1 MKVFKLTAVALA
13 STLLLAGCGSD
24 SDNNGSSSN
33 GPNIPGV
40 PSKPTVD
47 NSVAEIDQ
55 AKSII
60 QTAKQFVLD
69 NQAISDAYEGASDI
83 LTNKQQQRIDIT
95 FEIPESLSTYMKT
108 KNKQKLTSADIIAL
122 GTDADFNNAIGN
134 ITLAPSSDFT
144 AIQNANGEFTLSGT
158 TTVLSE
164 KEDYI
169 YNPETGY
176 GEWVVVE
183 DTFSTTFNGF
193 KNSLS
198 SNASSTT
205 FSGGFGFNS
214 INIGS
219 GSEQVVF
226 SSTSKGAT
234 ISGEFSDKV
243 IVNDEFDL
251 NDVNRAGITLKRAV
265 MELGDLK
272 IQANDS
278 IINATKFKIAFL
290 DMSHKLAN
298 GKLVV
303 RTLPSTINLTGQLI
317 KVKPAT
323 NATITLNAV
332 ANENDIKNIIKVT
345 ADGNVEE
352 IANKF
357 VGMDVVLS
365 LKGTVAGKNTTS
377 TSPVPLDIQVNLK
390 RTARNVIE
398 LQALTATVNKKNL
411 YVTGK
416 TTLDSDYN
424 VIRTELTFT
433 QNNAVIVLNLDANND
448 IIKQDTSTGKLADIK
463 VNGRIY
469 GELLENNG
477 NTNAKFIDK
486 SFIPLG

>member
-1 MKVFKLTAVALA
+1 MKAFKLTALALA
-13 STLLLAGCGSD
+13 STLALTGCGSD
-24 SDNNGSSSN
+24 SDNNDYNGNGS
-33 GPNIPGV
+33 NIPGV
-40 PSKPTVD
+40 PAKPPVD
-47 NSVAEIDQ
+47 NSLSEIDQ

-122 GTDADFNNAIGN
+122 EADADFNNAIGN
-134 ITLAPSSDFT
+134 ISLIPSSDFT
-144 AIQNANGEFTLSGT
+144 AIQNVNGEFTLSGT

-169 YNPETGY
+169 YNSETGY

-198 SNASSTT
+198 SNTSSTT
-205 FSGGFGFNS
+205 FNGGFGFNS

-219 GSEQVVF
+219 GTEQVIF

-265 MELGDLK
+265 IELGDLK

-290 DMSHKLAN
+290 DMSHKLAD

-303 RTLPSTINLTGQLI
+303 RTLPSTINLIGQLI

-323 NATITLNAV
+323 DATITLNAV

-345 ADGNVEE
+345 ADGNIEE
-352 IANKF
+352 VANKF

-377 TSPVPLDIQVNLK
+377 TSPIPLDIQVNLE

-398 LQALTATVNKKNL
+398 LKALTATVNKKNI

-416 TTLDSDYN
+416 TNLDSNYK
-424 VIRTELTFT
+424 VTGTELTFT
-433 QNNAVIVLNLDANND
+433 QNKAVIVLNLDANND
-448 IIKQDTSTGKLADIK
+448 IIKQNTSTGKLADIK
-463 VNGRIY
+463 VNGKVY

-477 NTNAKFIDK
+477 STNAKFIDN
-486 SFIPLG
+486 SFVPLG

>member
-1 MKVFKLTAVALA
+1 MKIFKLTALALA

-24 SDNNGSSSN
+24 SDNNGSN
-33 GPNIPGV
+33 TPGIPNV
-40 PSKPTVD
+40 PPKPPVD
-47 NSVAEIDQ
+47 NNIAEIDQ

-83 LTNKQQQRIDIT
+83 LTSKQQHRIDIT

-108 KNKQKLTSADIIAL
+108 ENKQKLTSADIIAL
-122 GTDADFNNAIGN
+122 AADADFNNAMGD
-134 ITLAPSSDFT
+134 ITLVPSSDFT
-144 AIQNANGEFTLSGT
+144 ATQNANGEFTLSGT
-158 TTVLSE
+158 TNVLSE

-176 GEWVVVE
+176 GDWVVVE

-198 SNASSTT
+198 SNTSSTT
-205 FSGGFGFNS
+205 FNGGFGFNS

-219 GSEQVVF
+219 DSEQVIF

-251 NDVNRAGITLKRAV
+251 DDVNRAGITLKRAV

-290 DMSHKLAN
+290 DMSHKLAD

-317 KVKPAT
+317 KEKPAT
-323 NATITLNAV
+323 DATITLNAV

-345 ADGNVEE
+345 ADGNIEE
-352 IANKF
+352 VANKF

-365 LKGTVAGKNTTS
+365 LKGTVAGKNKTS
-377 TSPVPLDIQVNLK
+377 TSPIPLDIQVNLK
-390 RTARNVIE
+390 RTARNIIE
-398 LQALTATVNKKNL
+398 LQALTATVNKKNI

-416 TTLDSDYN
+416 TTLDSNYK
-424 VIRTELTFT
+424 VTGTELTFT
-433 QNNAVIVLNLDANND
+433 QNKAVIVLSLDANND
-448 IIKQDTSTGKLADIK
+448 IIKQNTSTGKIADIK
-463 VNGRIY
+463 VNGTVY

-477 NTNAKFIDK
+477 STNAKFIDN
-486 SFIPLG
+486 SFVPLG